1 MAFYEHLSQFAG
13 LSVVDWNPES
23 GAIAAGQAARIALSY
38 DAAEEGQLWTDLFV
52 ALLDQPNVAELEG
65 LVVGAWGMMFEQTM
79 DEAGRAVEA
88 IVAARDR
95 LPKLR
100 AIFFGDVISE
110 ECEVSWIENTDV
122 SPLLA
127 AYPQLEH
134 FGVRGTNNLSFGAL
148 QHPNLRSLIV
158 QTGGLDVRIVRSVAA
173 ADLPALEH
181 LELWLGTGGYGGNV
195 TVDDLA
201 PILAG
206 GRFPRLRY
214 LGLRNSEIAD
224 EIAAAVVDAPV
235 LEQIRV
241 LDLSLGTF
249 GDDGAEALL
258 ASPAIARLEK
268 LDLHHHFCSPEMIAR
283 LAALPLEVDTS
294 DLQEPDSYGGEL
306 FRFVSVGE

>member
-13 LSVVDWNPES
+13 LSVVDWDPGNSVVSPD
-23 GAIAAGQAARIALSY
+23 QAPRISLSY
-38 DAAEEGQLWTDLFV
+38 DAAQEGELWGDLFV
-52 ALLDQPNVAELEG
+52 SLLDQPNVSALEG
-65 LVVGAWGMMFEQTM
+65 LVVGAWGEMFEQNG
-79 DEAGRAVEA
+79 EAARVVEA
-88 IVAARDR
+88 LVAARDR
-95 LPKLR
+95 LPNLR

-110 ECEVSWIENTDV
+110 ECEISWMQNTDMG
-122 SPLLA
+122 PLLA
-127 AYPQLEH
+127 AYPQLEQ
-134 FGVRGTNNLSFGAL
+134 FGVRGTNGLSFGAL
-148 QHPNLRSLIV
+148 QHPNLQNLIV
-158 QTGGLDVRIVRSVAA
+158 QSGGLDAAIVRAVAA

-181 LELWLGTGGYGGNV
+181 LELWLGTPGYGGDA

-224 EIAAAVVDAPV
+224 EIAAAVAGAPV

-241 LDLSLGTF
+241 LDLSLGTL

-258 ASPAIARLEK
+258 ASPTVARLEK
-268 LDLHHHFCSPEMIAR
+268 LDLHHHYCSPEVIAR

-294 DLQEPDSYGGEL
+294 ELQEPDRYGDESH
-306 FRFVSVGE
+306 RYVAVGE